1 MTDTL
6 FYQNMAA
13 ALKRRDHASKAIQKW
28 QFALAEAEAEI
39 ENLTARRN
47 SVEAEEEDV
56 YQAPAP
62 MPSVVT
68 NNP

>member
-1 MTDTL
+1 VTDTL

-13 ALKRRDHASKAIQKW
+13 ALRRRDRASKAIQKW
-28 QFALAEAEAEI
+28 QFEKAEAEAEI
-39 ENLTARRN
+39 AKLTQQRGNAQD
-47 SVEAEEEDV
+47 EEI
-56 YQAPAP
+56 YQAPAD